1 MSFPYHYNEGKA
13 KKVHFPVFFI
23 VICNFFAIL
32 FNTLFIIKKLK
43 TIMKKE
49 RHERAEA
56 FRRQIV
62 LPVQRNIV
70 IKEFLRKEAFDDSDK
85 QRIRLLFQKAA
96 YLENCEEGYRQLIEK
111 INNQNDEKLKQ
122 VALPFS
128 IKVGM
133 K

>member
-1 MSFPYHYNEGKA
+1 
-13 KKVHFPVFFI
+13 
-23 VICNFFAIL
+23 
-32 FNTLFIIKKLK
+32 
-43 TIMKKE
+43 MKKE

-70 IKEFLRKEAFDDSDK
+70 IKEFLSKEAFDDSDK